1 MYPIEGSADKMH
13 YRSRRSAVLN
23 PSLAASCLLLAL
35 AGFFLSACSS
45 TGVGSGAQ
53 QTSVTKSVP
62 IASYAPL
69 SQLFGTGSDLPLVIF
84 VHGNGDNASIWKT
97 TLWRFESN
105 GWPRQRLHA
114 MDSTLPLA
122 RSEDSK
128 EQAGRSSTVEQM
140 RELSAEVDRQLKLT
154 GANKVVLIGN
164 SRGGYSIRNYIRNGD
179 GKGKVVAAVLG
190 GVPNHGV
197 WTGSFGPDSEF
208 NGSGPFLTQLNSPQ
222 GPDGSEVTAGVAFLT
237 LRSDKNDKFAQPMG
251 QWIGQPK
258 LETGVTSEG
267 PALKGATNL
276 VLPGKDHREVS
287 FHPDAFAETFRFLT
301 GYAPTH
307 LGYAL
312 EPKVILNGKIL
323 GLHDQAGTAGE
334 PSNLGLPGTK
344 VTVFQVQAETGAR
357 LGAASHQ
364 QTVKADGA
372 WGPFNAKRDAFYEF
386 VIEAPGFAI
395 NHIYR
400 SPFPRSSNVIHM
412 RPARVAEADKGA
424 ISVVTMNRPRGYF
437 GVGRDIMS
445 LDQQS
450 PPPGLPP
457 GVPGL
462 ASSKLKI
469 TVADRPIV
477 AEFNGER
484 IVARS
489 WPLSENR
496 LVFAEFTQ

>member
-1 MYPIEGSADKMH
+1 MPH
-13 YRSRRSAVLN
+13 RSRRSAVQVLG
-23 PSLAASCLLLAL
+23 LVASTLLIAIPG
-35 AGFFLSACSS
+35 AFLTACFS
-45 TGVGSGAQ
+45 TGIGSAGPP
-53 QTSVTKSVP
+53 TGVTKSVA
-62 IASYAPL
+62 IASQAPL
-69 SQLFGTGSDLPLVIF
+69 SQLFGAGSDLPTVIF
-84 VHGNGDNASIWKT
+84 VHGNGDNASIWQT

-114 MDSTLPLA
+114 IDSTLPLA
-122 RSEDSK
+122 RSEDGK
-128 EQAGRSSTVEQM
+128 EQAGRSSTTDQM
-140 RELSAEVDRQLKLT
+140 RELSREVDRQLMLS
-154 GANKVVLIGN
+154 GAKKVVLIGN
-164 SRGGYSIRNYIRNGD
+164 SRGGYAIRNYIRNGGRKD
-179 GKGKVVAAVLG
+179 KVVAAVLG

-222 GPDGSEVTAGVAFLT
+222 GSDGAEVTAGVAFLT
-237 LRSDKNDKFAQPMG
+237 LRSDSNDKFAQPLG

-258 LETGVTSEG
+258 LETGVTFEG

-276 VLPGKDHREVS
+276 VLPGKDHRELS
-287 FHPDAFAETFRFLT
+287 FHPDAFAATFRFLT
-301 GYAPTH
+301 GYAPAH
-307 LGYAL
+307 LGYVI
-312 EPKVILNGKIL
+312 EPQVILNGKIL
-323 GLHDQAGTAGE
+323 GLHDQAGTVGE

-344 VTVFQVQAETGAR
+344 LTVFQVHAETASR
-357 LGAASHQ
+357 IGAAVHQ
-364 QTVKADGA
+364 KTVGVDGA
-372 WGPFNAKRDAFYEF
+372 WGPFNAQSDAFYEF

-400 SPFPRSSNVIHM
+400 SPFPRSSQVIHM
-412 RPARVAEADKGA
+412 RPARLADADKGA

-450 PPPGLPP
+450 PPPGLLP

-469 TVADRPIV
+469 SVADRPVI

-484 IVARS
+484 IVTRS

-496 LVFAEFTQ
+496 LVLAEFTQ